1 MVQLIFQT
9 RSRRCDSPPPSL
21 GGKECP
27 GPAAERR
34 TCEGHKCPVDGGW
47 SEWGDYGFC
56 SKDCE
61 PGVKVR
67 QALLLNLFQITFKPA
82 QNNLKHH

>member
-1 MVQLIFQT
+1 MPHIDMVQLIFQT
-9 RSRRCDSPPPSL
+9 RSRICDSPPPSL
-21 GGKECP
+21 GGKQCP

-56 SKDCE
+56 SKAYVSVAD
-61 PGVKVR
+61 R
-67 QALLLNLFQITFKPA
+67 TALYIAPFSYSILVLR
-82 QNNLKHH
+82 